1 MAKEI
6 ERKFLVAGGE
16 WRNEVTHSMA
26 FRQAYVASMENRSV
40 RVRIV
45 DGRDA
50 TLTIKIGASAL
61 VRDEYEY
68 PIPLEDAEE
77 LMASAPG
84 VVIEKTRHT
93 VDHGGFTWE
102 IDVFEGR
109 YKGLIV
115 AEVEMDDE
123 NADPDLPPWLGREV
137 TGDRR
142 FSNQSL
148 ATDDQ
153 SGDLSDAFQN

>member
-6 ERKFLVAGGE
+6 ERKFLVAHDG
-16 WRNEVTHSMA
+16 WRAEVTSSKA
-26 FRQAYVASMENRSV
+26 FRQAYVASMGDRSV

-45 DGRDA
+45 DNRKA

-68 PIPLEDAEE
+68 DIPLDDAEE
-77 LMASAPG
+77 LMASSTG
-84 VVIEKTRHT
+84 VVIEKTRHI
-93 VDHGGFTWE
+93 VNHAGFTWE
-102 IDVFEGR
+102 VDVFNGN
-109 YKGLIV
+109 YDGLIV
-115 AEVEMDDE
+115 AEVELDDE
-123 NADPDLPPWLGREV
+123 HATPDLPEWIGREV

-148 ATDDQ
+148 ATENLR
-153 SGDLSDAFQN
+153 GELLDALQD